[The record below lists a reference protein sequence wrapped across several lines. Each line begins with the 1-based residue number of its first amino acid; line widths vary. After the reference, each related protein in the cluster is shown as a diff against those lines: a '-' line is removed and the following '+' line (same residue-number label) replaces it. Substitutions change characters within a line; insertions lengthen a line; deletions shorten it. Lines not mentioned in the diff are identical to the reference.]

1 MNTVKSFWY
10 GWGAL
15 IVAGGGAYI
24 FARRDIDADR
34 RQKALDLRRRRHEQR
49 AAEFEYRAD
58 ISTTTSENPTSSSEA
73 SLNPASEAS
82 QDPAATRHEPR
93 PGEKSKFEAN
103 KGEDR

>member
-1 MNTVKSFWY
+1 MPRITSNSYHLFRY
-10 GWGAL
+10 GWAAL

-24 FARRDIDADR
+24 FARRDIDASR

-49 AAEFEYRAD
+49 AAEFDYRAD
-58 ISTTTSENPTSSSEA
+58 NSISTSF
-73 SLNPASEAS
+73 NPASEAS